1 MWDKPAPGCDRNQS
15 RYQRCGTLGGVHRWA
30 LASAVLAPVALIGG
44 WIWAG
49 SVQPPGYDP
58 LRDTISALAAD
69 GATDRWIMTIGL
81 AMLGV
86 CHLVTAA
93 GLADAG
99 RVSRALL
106 AVGGAATIGVAALP
120 QPSAG
125 HVPAATLGFL
135 ALAVWPAVSRL
146 PWRRSARGAAAAL
159 VAMLVWLAFE
169 LHGGDLLGL
178 SERILAGAEALCP
191 LAFAVAVLTTA
202 ASTASTTSG
211 RRR

>member
-1 MWDKPAPGCDRNQS
+1 M
-15 RYQRCGTLGGVHRWA
+15 HRWA

-44 WIWAG
+44 WTWAG
-49 SVQPPGYDP
+49 SVQPRSYDP

-69 GATDRWIMTIGL
+69 GATDRWIMTVGL

-86 CHLVTAA
+86 CHVVTAA

-106 AVGGAATIGVAALP
+106 AVGGVATMGVAALP
-120 QPSAG
+120 QPSSG
-125 HVPAATLGFL
+125 HVPAATLGFV
-135 ALAVWPAVSRL
+135 ALAVWPATSRL
-146 PWRRSARGAAAAL
+146 PWRRSARGAAVAL

-169 LHGGDLLGL
+169 LHGGELLGV

-191 LAFAVAVLTTA
+191 LGFALAC
-202 ASTASTTSG
+202 G
-211 RRR
+211 RTQNQR